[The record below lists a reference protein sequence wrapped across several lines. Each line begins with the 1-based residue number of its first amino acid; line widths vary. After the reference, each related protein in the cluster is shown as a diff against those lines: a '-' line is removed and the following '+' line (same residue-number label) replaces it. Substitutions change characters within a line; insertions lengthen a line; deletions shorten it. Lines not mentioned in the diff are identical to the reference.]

1 MMIINH
7 TLLIMVMI
15 RIGKFECPE
24 ERRRSQKWCDPGMP
38 FHPLH
43 EAGLA
48 SGPYKGDNFHQK
60 AEPVEQNLSER
71 EEMKLYMTWN
81 RDANT

>member
-1 MMIINH
+1 LNA
-7 TLLIMVMI
+7 
-15 RIGKFECPE
+15 RKKE
-24 ERRRSQKWCDPGMP
+24 EGPRNDVNPGMP

-48 SGPYKGDNFHQK
+48 SGPSKGHNFHQK

-71 EEMKLYMTWN
+71 EEMKLYMS
-81 RDANT
+81 